1 MENYISSLEQQ
12 KGINRFI
19 AKSLSW
25 MIGGLLISAL
35 SAFILLNNP
44 QILKIVVVN
53 RIFHFGIIGAQI
65 FLAVSLR
72 INPAKL
78 ENAGSYIFKF
88 VLYSMLT
95 GITFAI
101 VSLIYAQESIVKAFI
116 SAAALFAI
124 LCIYGYTTK
133 RDLTKLGN
141 FLLPVLM
148 GVLVVTLLNVFFFK
162 SNGLELALSVL
173 TMVIFIGLTM
183 YDMQKIKSIYL
194 YFEHAPSTHTSL
206 SIGCALELYLDF
218 INLFLSILRIFG
230 RSNK

>member
-1 MENYISSLEQQ
+1 MNSNIYSLEQQ

-19 AKSLSW
+19 AKSMSW

-35 SAFILLNNP
+35 SAFILLNSP
-44 QILKIVVVN
+44 QLLRLFANRLAYFGLFIV
-53 RIFHFGIIGAQI
+53 QI

-95 GITFAI
+95 GVTFAM
-101 VSLIYAQESIVKAFI
+101 VSLVYSRDAIVKAFI
-116 SAAALFAI
+116 STAALFAI
-124 LCIYGYTTK
+124 LCIYGYTTS

-141 FLLPVLM
+141 FLFPILL
-148 GVLVVTLLNVFFFK
+148 GVVVVSVLNVFFFQSK
-162 SNGLELALSVL
+162 GLDFALSIL
-173 TMVIFIGLTM
+173 TMIIFIGITM

-194 YFEHAPSTHTSL
+194 YFENSPSTHTSL